1 MKTQNKKGFT
11 IVELVIVIA
20 VIAILAA
27 VLIPTFIN
35 LTKKANEANA
45 QLEAKNLITEMLANI
60 LTGKEGDADLLV
72 FSQKDNNVYIHGYS
86 REAGKVIT
94 YHDSPKAISSGE
106 DFKGFVETLL
116 VEMENKQAI
125 KAVKDL
131 AVDDWRQPAKTSEI
145 VDQLD
150 AKGEMI
156 VYANYEISVEAFGG
170 SHTLAVNGKVYDDLS
185 AAIEE
190 ASNGGTITFIASTDA
205 PIVFETTKETT
216 LKNITFKAAEGVKI
230 KGLQL
235 VGTKGN
241 KLTLDNIRFEGIS
254 FTDQVVIGQDNI
266 SYGRSQCSNIVFEN
280 CDFDL
285 SESTANYKDAIK
297 RGAPSVSGVIAD
309 KEVVAYLKDIT
320 IRNCTFKNTRYGAN
334 LGKARNVTV
343 ENCKFVDST
352 DYAVRIDDAAGDIV
366 MNNNTA
372 DRTGGFLT
380 INTVGNNY
388 STTMPA
394 TAVTITN
401 NTATNMTC
409 KDQMVFMA
417 AFDNVNYN
425 GTTQSSKAAYTITGN
440 TVSYTNSSYTSIG
453 FLIKKTYGP
462 SVKEFIE
469 QGK

>member
-94 YHDSPKAISSGE
+94 YHDSPKAIPSGTPLA
-106 DFKGFVETLL
+106 DYVKTLL
-116 VEMENKQAI
+116 GEMENKQAI
-125 KAVKDL
+125 KAVEGL
-131 AVDDWRQPAKTSEI
+131 AADDWRQPAKTREI

-170 SHTLAVNGKVYDDLS
+170 SHILAVNGKVYDDLS

-205 PIVFETTKETT
+205 PIVFEAKEPTT

-241 KLTLDNIRFEGIS
+241 KLTLEDIKFEGIS
-254 FTDQVVIGQDNI
+254 FTDTVVLGEGILAV
-266 SYGRSQCSNIVFEN
+266 SECSDITFEN
-280 CDFDL
+280 CKFDL
-285 SESTANYKDAIK
+285 SEAGGKKYAISRNNSLK
-297 RGAPSVSGVIAD
+297 SSYCYNVTVRGCS
-309 KEVVAYLKDIT
+309 
-320 IRNCTFKNTRYGAN
+320 FKNA
-334 LGKARNVTV
+334 ARGMSMPCDLRDLTV
-343 ENCKFVDST
+343 ENCTFENLSS
-352 DYAVRIDDAAGDIV
+352 YAIYIKNAGGSINV
-366 MNNNTA
+366 NNNTA
-372 DRTGGFLT
+372 NNTSSILSIGTLGNTYSSIGNATDVIIKDNKGTQLICKGSEEAFWATYGNAAIDDVKFT
-380 INTVGNNY
+380 IN
-388 STTMPA
+388 
-394 TAVTITN
+394 
-401 NTATNMTC
+401 
-409 KDQMVFMA
+409 
-417 AFDNVNYN
+417 
-425 GTTQSSKAAYTITGN
+425 GN
-440 TVSYTNSSYTSIG
+440 TCTYKDGRNFKG
-453 FLIKKTYGP
+453 FWIKSAKGAIKDP
-462 SVKEFIE
+462 EKWIE
-469 QGK
+469 Q